1 MALKADGSVDLVLS
15 AADIAAA
22 FEIRLLEGVFRRVLF
37 ALSLEKAPVRRQA
50 AQIAAMRSVQS
61 AKLEALDRIGREL
74 GVPRFTDVLSYDPRQ
89 NRSSQVLAR
98 RELP

>member
-1 MALKADGSVDLVLS
+1 M
-15 AADIAAA
+15 
-22 FEIRLLEGVFRRVLF
+22 LF
-37 ALSLEKAPVRRQA
+37 ALSLEKAPVRREA

-74 GVPRFTDVLSYDPRQ
+74 GVPRFTDVLSYDPTSA
-89 NRSSQVLAR
+89 NRSSQVSAR